1 MGAGRRV
8 HEGRRYRAPR
18 AGPNTFLPNGWEVSY
33 VSKPDVPFLY
43 HEVLPAPAPP
53 TTQGT
58 AAEWLRLCVF
68 DGHILCVQIFIEEV
82 YTRHGVTLDP
92 DSVVVD
98 IGANIGLVRSRKQHR
113 FWVLPWR

>member
-1 MGAGRRV
+1 MWEPAGGCTRGADTARQGRGQTRSCQTDGKS
-8 HEGRRYRAPR
+8 HMYPSPTCRSSTTRCSPPQHRQQ
-18 AGPNTFLPNGWEVSY
+18 L
-33 VSKPDVPFLY
+33 K
-43 HEVLPAPAPP
+43 VLPRS
-53 TTQGT
+53 GF
-58 AAEWLRLCVF
+58 VF
-68 DGHILCVQIFIEEV
+68 DGHFLCVQIFIEEV